1 MTMKI
6 YYIENYTIPGTAA
19 HSIQVENN
27 IKELSKISDVTLI
40 SYFDEDKIDYCEHIG
55 LKIPPIY
62 NKMIPL
68 RVFNL
73 IHHCLKN
80 IRFEKNSYL
89 ITRSPIIAFFLYNKF
104 KKIAIEIHAIPSI
117 RDHPLEL
124 PFFLLTFYPYFYYL
138 RNKPKI
144 EWIVINHGLKEE
156 LINRGFNRDRVHVL
170 HDGVDLN
177 KFNIDLSRE
186 RAREIL
192 DLPRDKIIVSYTGS
206 LQNWKGY
213 ETFLRSYKYLKN
225 RDVIYL
231 LVGGSKEQIK
241 KLRERYSNIVFV
253 PFVDH
258 GKIPLYL
265 KSSDILV
272 IPNSSKYT
280 ISVKYTSPLKLF
292 EYMASKR
299 PIVASDLPSIREI
312 VSEDEVLF
320 FKPED
325 EKDLADKIDLLIEDK
340 DLQIKLSNNAFK
352 KVQNFTWEKRAK
364 RILEI
369 LRG

>member
-1 MTMKI
+1 MKI
-6 YYIENYTIPGTAA
+6 YYIENFTIPGATAHA
-19 HSIQVENN
+19 IQIENN
-27 IKELSKISDVTLI
+27 IKELSKISDITLI
-40 SYFDEDKIDYCEHIG
+40 SYFKENKISYCKHIG
-55 LKIPPIY
+55 LKKPYIFK
-62 NKMIPL
+62 KMIPL
-68 RVFNL
+68 RVFHL
-73 IHHCLKN
+73 IYYCLKN
-80 IRFEKNSYL
+80 IHFEKNSYL

-117 RDHPLEL
+117 RDYPLEL
-124 PFFLLTFYPYFYYL
+124 PFYLLTFYPYFYHL

-144 EWIVINHGLKEE
+144 EWIVINNRLKQE
-156 LINRGFNRDRVHVL
+156 LINKGFNKDKIHVL
-170 HDGVDLN
+170 HDAVDLN
-177 KFNIDLSRE
+177 KFNIDISKDK
-186 RAREIL
+186 ARDIL
-192 DLPRDKIIVSYTGS
+192 NLPKDKTIVSYTGS

-213 ETFLRSYKYLKN
+213 ETFLKSFKYLKSKN
-225 RDVIYL
+225 VMYII
-231 LVGGSKEQIK
+231 VGGSEEQIK
-241 KLRERYSNIVFV
+241 KLKEKYDDKSMVFI
-253 PFVDH
+253 PFVDNN
-258 GKIPLYL
+258 KIPLYL

-320 FKPED
+320 FKPDD
-325 EKDLADKIDLLIEDK
+325 EKDLAEKIDLLIEDK

-352 KVQNFTWEKRAK
+352 KVQNYTWENRAK
-364 RILEI
+364 RIVEI